1 LFCLFF
7 VLEAHLGAGAEKKQQ
22 HLLPPATLLVH
33 GGLARTLQPAFPWE
47 DLIMNITPRT
57 LLALGTSIALLTASP
72 SWAETPVGPGYG
84 PMASGSGQ
92 APMMRGYGPNNAA
105 GLELTDEQREKMRTI
120 QKDMFKQNMAV
131 MEKMVDE
138 YDQMESLSDADKQD
152 TKSILDAY
160 DRQSVL
166 RRQMM
171 SNRLQAQQKMRDLL
185 TDEQRKAWR
194 GQRGS
199 CGQMGRMGQG
209 YGQMGSGMMMGPGY
223 GLMGPGMSSGMM
235 QPGSGPWWQGE

>member
-1 LFCLFF
+1 
-7 VLEAHLGAGAEKKQQ
+7 
-22 HLLPPATLLVH
+22 
-33 GGLARTLQPAFPWE
+33 
-47 DLIMNITPRT
+47 MNITPKT
-57 LLALGTSIALLTASP
+57 LLALGVSMTLLAAAP

-84 PMASGSGQ
+84 PMTGGQ
-92 APMMRGYGPNNAA
+92 APMMRGYGPNAAA

-120 QKDMFKQNMAV
+120 QKDMFKQNMAL

-138 YDQMESLSDADKQD
+138 YSQMESLSDADKQD
-152 TKSILDAY
+152 TKSILEAY
-160 DRQSVL
+160 DRQSAL

-171 SNRLQAQQKMRDLL
+171 SNRLQAQQKMYDLL

-209 YGQMGSGMMMGPGY
+209 QGYGYGHMGPGY
-223 GLMGPGMSSGMM
+223 GYGSMGTGMM
-235 QPGSGPWWQGE
+235 QPGYGPWWLGE